1 MCGAATSITNAAWCQ
16 HPGSLHC
23 RLRRASCQGPSTLG
37 DSGHQRDRDL
47 KTGPSRVPAAPHLKG
62 GDSVGQQEFGGPF
75 LGKKR
80 NHSFCPLED
89 QPCSLTQLLPAD
101 GSALW
106 AVGQDWV
113 IQEVLP
119 LHVFGR
125 VITPLESL
133 PSALAGSAVTND
145 KCNTDWVA

>member
-1 MCGAATSITNAAWCQ
+1 MELLLALQ
-16 HPGSLHC
+16 MQPGVST
-23 RLRRASCQGPSTLG
+23 REASTAGSARASCQGPSTLG

-101 GSALW
+101 GSTLW

-125 VITPLESL
+125 VITPLESSL
-133 PSALAGSAVTND
+133 SALAGSAVTND